1 MSVKTITETIVN
13 NRAMDAATAS
23 YLIRQREE
31 ERERIITQAEEWH
44 RDLVEAK
51 NENARLNA
59 LLIRQEA
66 ELKGAERHFVFI
78 IGSNDYG
85 FHTEEDLVRPND
97 PASHYYFS
105 INASSKMDGS
115 TFEEMALFI
124 GWGLAF
130 QHDWCQDGTVWT
142 LRETTELGNTNG
154 SSKIS

>member
-1 MSVKTITETIVN
+1 MSVKTITETIVD

-44 RDLVEAK
+44 RDLVEAR

-66 ELKGAERHFVFI
+66 ELKDAERHFVFI
-78 IGSNDYG
+78 IGNNDSG
-85 FHTEEDLVRPND
+85 FYTEEDLSRPND

-105 INASSKMDGS
+105 INADSKMNGF
-115 TFEEMALFI
+115 TFEEMALII
-124 GWGLAF
+124 GWGLAYH
-130 QHDWCQDGTVWT
+130 HDWCKGGRVWT
-142 LRETTELGNTNG
+142 LRQLDNLGN
-154 SSKIS
+154 